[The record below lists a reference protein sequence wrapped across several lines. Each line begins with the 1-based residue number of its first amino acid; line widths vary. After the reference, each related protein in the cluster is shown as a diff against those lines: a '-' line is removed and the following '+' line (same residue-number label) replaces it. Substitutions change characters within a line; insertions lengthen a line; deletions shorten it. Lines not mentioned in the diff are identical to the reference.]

1 MWRFRLLLCIAVLLV
16 IIAPGG
22 AAASQ
27 AQSGAAPRTVWII
40 GDSLARGLYAT
51 GEAQMYRNLLFDEV
65 QARYPGQVRL
75 LFWQEMCSLARLEDR
90 WDRIED
96 VPPPDIL
103 FLELGLNDVVQ
114 TSGCEH
120 VPDDAWQ
127 ALLGAVLDRFQ
138 ALSPNAQIVVG
149 TIPWSGW
156 PEGHE
161 MRLRARA
168 YNHWIF
174 KQAEARGLVVAD
186 LWAATLDRQD
196 GLSSQEEP
204 NPFPPAYRGDG
215 FHPNDLGH
223 RRLAQTFWTAYLF
236 RHEQS
241 GLVYLPFQ
249 AHRLGR

>member
-27 AQSGAAPRTVWII
+27 TQGGAAPRTVWII

-223 RRLAQTFWTAYLF
+223 RRLAQTFWTAYLL